1 MYYRLFYVSALILQI
16 VYSRHLLGN
25 GSDVSSIQP
34 KHTPSWPNLRVFNST
49 GRHLQDEI
57 ATPTIEPAPVPDVV
71 PIPTPTPVPDVE
83 PILTPTPVPDVEP
96 IPTPPATVCPPCICS
111 VTPIDL
117 TVHDDFCETVTQD
130 MSTVAHVSIG
140 TFVLLLLFIISI
152 LFVVI
157 KNSCTTR

>member
-1 MYYRLFYVSALILQI
+1 MYYRLFYISAFILQI
-16 VYSRHLLGN
+16 VYSRYLLGN

-34 KHTPSWPNLRVFNST
+34 KRTPSWPNLRVFNST

-71 PIPTPTPVPDVE
+71 
-83 PILTPTPVPDVEP
+83 LTPTPAPLPNVEP
-96 IPTPPATVCPPCICS
+96 IPTPATVCPPCICS

-140 TFVLLLLFIISI
+140 TFVLLLLFIMSI